1 MFRSFVSNILIEK
14 KSENT
19 NRYNYLSLGQPKVNK
34 VKFFLPCLEV
44 MKRPQTKF
52 QVDAMRGFKV
62 IKSRKSQNSG
72 LGQKKSLAHFLFDIN
87 YLSVTTHE

>member
-1 MFRSFVSNILIEK
+1 
-14 KSENT
+14 
-19 NRYNYLSLGQPKVNK
+19 
-34 VKFFLPCLEV
+34 

-62 IKSRKSQNSG
+62 IKSRKIKNLG
-72 LGQKKSLAHFLFDIN
+72 LSQKKSLAHFLFDIN

>member
-1 MFRSFVSNILIEK
+1 MCIEPQNFFSGYFVEIN
-14 KSENT
+14 
-19 NRYNYLSLGQPKVNK
+19 LSLLGQPKVNE

-62 IKSRKSQNSG
+62 IKSRKSQNSA
-72 LGQKKSLAHFLFDIN
+72 LGQKKI
-87 YLSVTTHE
+87 

>member
-1 MFRSFVSNILIEK
+1 
-14 KSENT
+14 
-19 NRYNYLSLGQPKVNK
+19 
-34 VKFFLPCLEV
+34 

-62 IKSRKSQNSG
+62 IKSRKSQNSA
-72 LGQKKSLAHFLFDIN
+72 LVKKRILAHFLLDIN